1 MFRKRWDLVCE
12 IRESRIENWDLE
24 FRIAEFGFGNGN
36 WTRINTD
43 IFDYFDLFFGID
55 YCEWRMMDER
65 KQVEVEAELIAEQ
78 LRHTIN
84 LLRAELKMANHRL
97 NTLERQSQDYEQR
110 LRALTDSA
118 TQFKVLAGLA
128 TGGGLVSLLA
138 LGKIIFDGI

>member
-1 MFRKRWDLVCE
+1 
-12 IRESRIENWDLE
+12 
-24 FRIAEFGFGNGN
+24 
-36 WTRINTD
+36 
-43 IFDYFDLFFGID
+43 
-55 YCEWRMMDER
+55 MDER
-65 KQVEVEAELIAEQ
+65 TQTEVEAELIAEQ